1 MAKCRSRG
9 LCAGA
14 ISVDPIVMS
23 EPAIETT
30 GTILERKG
38 EILYRVELMN
48 GKVILGHLSKPL
60 TDSKTEFS
68 LGETVHLEMTP
79 FDFDQGRIVAR
90 ITQNG
95 L

>member
-1 MAKCRSRG
+1 
-9 LCAGA
+9 
-14 ISVDPIVMS
+14 MS

-48 GKVILGHLSKPL
+48 GKVMLGHLSKSL
-60 TDSKTEFS
+60 TDAKAELSEGDS
-68 LGETVHLEMTP
+68 VLLEMTP

-90 ITQNG
+90 MS
-95 L
+95 

>member
-1 MAKCRSRG
+1 
-9 LCAGA
+9 
-14 ISVDPIVMS
+14 MS

-60 TDSKTEFS
+60 TDSKTEF
-68 LGETVHLEMTP
+68 LNGDAVLLEMTP
-79 FDFDQGRIVAR
+79 FDFDQGRIVS
-90 ITQNG
+90 G
-95 L
+95 VH

>member
-1 MAKCRSRG
+1 
-9 LCAGA
+9 
-14 ISVDPIVMS
+14 MS
-23 EPAIETT
+23 EPAIITT

-68 LGETVHLEMTP
+68 DGDSVLLEMTSY
-79 FDFDQGRIVAR
+79 DFDQGRIVGRAD
-90 ITQNG
+90 
-95 L
+95 